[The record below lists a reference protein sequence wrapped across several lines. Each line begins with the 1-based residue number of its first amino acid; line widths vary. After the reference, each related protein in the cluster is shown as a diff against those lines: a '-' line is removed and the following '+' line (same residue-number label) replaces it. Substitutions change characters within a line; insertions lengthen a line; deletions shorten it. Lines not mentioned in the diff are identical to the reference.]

1 VVVVVAGTVSVVVAS
16 PLLTVVSGCAVGPS
30 SAGHATANSSSTAAA
45 VAGRR
50 EPAITARP

>member
-1 VVVVVAGTVSVVVAS
+1 VVVVVAGAVSVVVSS

-30 SAGHATANSSSTAAA
+30 SAEHATANSSTAVA